1 MEVKKSYNAD
11 LERGRF
17 RRFLWGLLFALTL
30 VYVGVEW
37 TFRPSYDIDEDTLSD
52 DLTQEIE
59 LMPAVDHQDM
69 MAIMETPSQT
79 LSDHIQVVDEPVD
92 ENPIENPNTHL
103 SVEGDLEGAVKGSE
117 LSTAIPQTPVDEDNP
132 LNFRVV
138 EQLPEFPGGMVA
150 FMKWLT
156 HNLRYPQS
164 AQQQKIQGKVVVSFI
179 VNKDGSLTDA
189 KVVQSVNP
197 MLDREAMRVV
207 KMMPKWKPGVNN
219 NEPCRTMIAIPVVFK
234 L

>member
-1 MEVKKSYNAD
+1 MEVKKSYSAD
-11 LERGRF
+11 LERGIF

-30 VYVGVEW
+30 IYVGVEW
-37 TFRPSYDIDEDTLSD
+37 TFRPSYDIDEDALSD
-52 DLTQEIE
+52 DLAQEIE
-59 LMPAVDHQDM
+59 LMPAVEHQDM
-69 MAIMETPSQT
+69 VAIMETPSQT
-79 LSDHIQVVDEPVD
+79 LSDHIQIVDEATD
-92 ENPIENPNTHL
+92 ETPMENPNTHL

-117 LSTAIPQTPVDEDNP
+117 LTTAIPQTPLDEDNP

-156 HNLRYPQS
+156 HNLKYPQA

-189 KVVQSVNP
+189 KVVQPVNP

-219 NEPCRTMIAIPVVFK
+219 NQPCRTMIAIPVVFK